1 MAVVKCAKIETTQ
14 VAGGAGDQY
23 GFTISVH
30 SATEEFN
37 FLGNIDIDTN
47 DGIMSA
53 GDIAIV
59 EDFIALVTARLLAS

>member
-1 MAVVKCAKIETTQ
+1 MAIVKCAKIETTQ
-14 VAGGAGDQY
+14 VAGGAGEKY

-30 SATEEFN
+30 SETEEFN
-37 FLGNIDIDTN
+37 FLGNIDINTD

-59 EDFIALVTARLLAS
+59 EDFIALVNARILAS